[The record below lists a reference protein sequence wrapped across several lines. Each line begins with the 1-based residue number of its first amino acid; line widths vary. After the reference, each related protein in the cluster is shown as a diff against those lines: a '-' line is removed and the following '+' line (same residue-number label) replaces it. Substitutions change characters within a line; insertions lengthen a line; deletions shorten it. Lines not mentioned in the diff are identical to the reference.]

1 MAILKVLLYSTAY
14 IIFVALLLHC
24 LFVIFVKR
32 RNKINPQILV
42 DATLESNNINEIL
55 RKFQSHRDIEDTT
68 WDIVHRY
75 YHEILNA
82 MNNKGISAKDIAKL
96 SGKPVTYI
104 NKLLLA
110 ETGITISQMNE
121 VADYV
126 GITIIINYKEA
137 VDARENKHI

>member
-42 DATLESNNINEIL
+42 DATIESNNINEIL
-55 RKFQSHRDIEDTT
+55 RKFQSHGDIEDITR
-68 WDIVHRY
+68 DIVHRY

-82 MNNKGISAKDIAKL
+82 MNNKGLSAKGIAKL

-110 ETGITISQMNE
+110 GAGITISQMNE
-121 VADYV
+121 LADYV